1 MCHHTCTPAIYLIAL
16 RVVQDSGH
24 HAVLLPNADRLL
36 CVQPSNL
43 RLASPEQAAAL
54 LAQCTAARTRDPTDV
69 RPLSTLYLSTYMH
82 TSSAYSRVS
91 VCAGRQERLTC
102 AALLRMLH
110 GSLPDTQ
117 LAQVCTVC
125 DSVRKCVDFS
135 YCLAEP
141 CATHILYTQVP
152 EAGSA
157 GTDED
162 MLNQHVSLLASL
174 APVVRETIHPDGTR
188 QASYILIALKLIP
201 YSYPSP

>member
-91 VCAGRQERLTC
+91 VCAAGASHLRC
-102 AALLRMLH
+102 AAANAAR
-110 GSLPDTQ
+110 
-117 LAQVCTVC
+117 LAA
-125 DSVRKCVDFS
+125 R
-135 YCLAEP
+135 
-141 CATHILYTQVP
+141 H
-152 EAGSA
+152 SA
-157 GTDED
+157 GAGVYC
-162 MLNQHVSLLASL
+162 MRS
-174 APVVRETIHPDGTR
+174 R
-188 QASYILIALKLIP
+188 
-201 YSYPSP
+201 